1 MNRRPALSERLGVLA
16 DLVIPGKPMADIGTD
31 HGLLPYACLSCGR
44 VPFAILSDV
53 NEGPLRKARELM
65 DHSGIGPDRCSL
77 RLGSGLSVLEPGEA
91 CTVVIAGMGG
101 ELIARLL
108 EDSPAQTFHTERLVL
123 QPRSR
128 SGMLRTWLWK
138 NGWRIREERLARE
151 RGRICQIL
159 AAEKGFQEP
168 YQYADIPDCTDPL
181 MLEFLDREIVNIRI
195 VIENL
200 RRSKDASQAESIEE
214 RKGKM
219 LTLEKR
225 REDLWKSN
233 CF

>member
-1 MNRRPALSERLGVLA
+1 MNKRPALSERLGVLA
-16 DLVIPGKPMADIGTD
+16 DLVVPGKPMADIGTD
-31 HGLLPYACLSCGR
+31 HGLLPYACLSGDR

-53 NEGPLRKARELM
+53 NEGPLQKARELM
-65 DHSGIGPDRCSL
+65 DNSGIDPQRCSL
-77 RLGSGLSVLEPGEA
+77 RLGSGLSVMEPGEA
-91 CTVVIAGMGG
+91 YTVVIAGMGG

-108 EDSPAQTFHTERLVL
+108 EASPEQTFRTERLVL

-128 SGMLRTWLWK
+128 SGALRTWLWE

-159 AAEKGFQEP
+159 VAEKGFQDP
-168 YQYADIPDCTDPL
+168 YRYADIPECAGPL
-181 MLEFLDREIVNIRI
+181 MIEFLDREIVNIRI

-200 RRSKDASQAESIEE
+200 NRSKDPSQADSIEE
-214 RKGKM
+214 RKVKM
-219 LTLEKR
+219 LALEKR